1 MKESPIKNLID
12 LLVNYTT
19 NSDKNTQQEEY
30 RSVRA
35 FILVWTSTVVIMWF
49 YVLFSYSVFDFSTVG
64 HIGLICTILHTLT
77 PTIYRHSKSLVLAG
91 LNISLTALIFQVT
104 FCIFNGG
111 IDSPSAIWF
120 TAHPVIISYF
130 ASKRLIL
137 LSVVLNMVAVLGLT
151 FIGNSGFFP
160 EDTLTKNF
168 TDWMRISSLIFLDII
183 IATYTIVFMNTTKQN
198 EIELSKRN
206 ELIENLMR
214 IISHDINNALT
225 VSTLSTRLLEN
236 KIEKEDL
243 VMFKSIN
250 MIKNSNNQIIEISK
264 SIQEWMKTNDNSMN
278 LKILPLKFKEVEKH
292 ISESFT
298 SILEVKSITF
308 DIEIDSTIS
317 GETRILVDS
326 GAFRNQVLNNI
337 ISNAIKFSSQ
347 GGKIYFKASI
357 ENKYIKIEIKDQ
369 GIGIPDNIMDTIFD
383 PTKSTSRLGTGGEK
397 GTGFGMPIVKKLI
410 EQMNGKIQIDSKIK
424 NHEDDA
430 SGTTMTIL
438 IPLA

>member
-19 NSDKNTQQEEY
+19 NSDKYTQQEEY

-64 HIGLICTILHTLT
+64 NIGLVCTILHTLT

-91 LNISLTALIFQVT
+91 LNISLTALIFQIT

-137 LSVVLNMVAVLGLT
+137 LSVFLNMVAVLGLT
-151 FIGNSGFFP
+151 FIGNSGYFP
-160 EDTLTKNF
+160 VDTLTKNF

-236 KIEKEDL
+236 KLKEDEPAITE
-243 VMFKSIN
+243 SIN
-250 MIKNSNNQIIEISK
+250 MIKKSNNQIIEISK

-278 LKILPLKFKEVEKH
+278 LNILPLGFREVEKH

-298 SILEVKSITF
+298 PILEAKSISLEME
-308 DIEIDSTIS
+308 IEPKVTNK
-317 GETRILVDS
+317 TKILVDS

-347 GGKIYFKASI
+347 GEKIFIKASI
-357 ENKYIKIEIKDQ
+357 ENKFIKITIKDQ
-369 GIGIPDNIMDTIFD
+369 GIGIPENIMDDIFD
-383 PTKSTSRLGTGGEK
+383 PSKSTSRLGTGGER
-397 GTGFGMPIVKKLI
+397 GTGFGMPIVKELI
-410 EQMNGKIQIDSKIK
+410 EQMNGIIHIESIVK
-424 NHEDDA
+424 NEKQNI
-430 SGTTMTIL
+430 SGTTMTIY